1 MNIRFNLSR
10 KDPLMKAKKYILVIM
25 FVLTVGLSYAGAAFA
40 CDGGGPPPDTAS
52 VQIESPT
59 N

>member
-1 MNIRFNLSR
+1 
-10 KDPLMKAKKYILVIM
+10 MKAKKYILVIM